1 MMSKSASRETEYSFK
16 MLKNSLTV
24 LNFEFLG
31 SFLQGFTESL
41 QCAVKYYI
49 LESAVS
55 GSPSNTVGY
64 FLFFFN
70 S

>member
-1 MMSKSASRETEYSFK
+1 MMSKSASRETEYSLK

-24 LNFEFLG
+24 LNFLG
-31 SFLQGFTESL
+31 LQGFTESL

-55 GSPSNTVGY
+55 GPLSNTVGY
-64 FLFFFN
+64 FLYFFN